1 MKLLLFILTSL
12 CFVISHTVNAIVPN
26 TEYYQ
31 SALVYIIKLN
41 EQLSKVEIALKTEHN
56 KDVYQQLQKNLQDKI
71 VLIQKRVAL
80 YKQIE
85 QQNLIMYSSTHTTK

>member
-1 MKLLLFILTSL
+1 MKLLLFILIPL

-31 SALVYIIKLN
+31 SALERITKLN

-56 KDVYQQLQKNLQDKI
+56 KDIYQQLQKRLQDEI
-71 VLIQKRVAL
+71 VLIQNRVAL

-85 QQNLIMYSSTHTTK
+85 HQNLIMYSNNHKTK

>member
-1 MKLLLFILTSL
+1 MKLLLFILTPL
-12 CFVISHTVNAIVPN
+12 CFVISHAVNAIVPN

-31 SALVYIIKLN
+31 SALVRITKLN

-56 KDVYQQLQKNLQDKI
+56 KDIYQQLQKNLQDEI

-85 QQNLIMYSSTHTTK
+85 QQNLIMYSKNHTTK

>member
-1 MKLLLFILTSL
+1 MKLLLFILIPL

-31 SALVYIIKLN
+31 SALVHITKLN

-56 KDVYQQLQKNLQDKI
+56 KDVYQQLQKNLQDEI

>member
-1 MKLLLFILTSL
+1 MKLLLFILTPL
-12 CFVISHTVNAIVPN
+12 CFVISSTVNAIVPN

-31 SALVYIIKLN
+31 SALMHITKLN
-41 EQLSKVEIALKTEHN
+41 EQLSKVEIALKTEKN
-56 KDVYQQLQKNLQDKI
+56 KDIYLQLQTNIQDEI

>member
-56 KDVYQQLQKNLQDKI
+56 KDIYQQLQKNLQDEI
-71 VLIQKRVAL
+71 VLIQKRVAQ

-85 QQNLIMYSSTHTTK
+85 QQNLIMYSSNHTSK

>member
-56 KDVYQQLQKNLQDKI
+56 KDVYQQLQKNLQDEI
-71 VLIQKRVAL
+71 VLI
-80 YKQIE
+80 
-85 QQNLIMYSSTHTTK
+85 

>member
-1 MKLLLFILTSL
+1 MKLFLFILTSL

-31 SALVYIIKLN
+31 SALVYITKLN
-41 EQLSKVEIALKTEHN
+41 EQLSKVEIA
-56 KDVYQQLQKNLQDKI
+56 
-71 VLIQKRVAL
+71 LIQKRVAL

>member
-1 MKLLLFILTSL
+1 MKLFLFILTSL

-31 SALVYIIKLN
+31 SALVYITKLN
-41 EQLSKVEIALKTEHN
+41 EQLSKVEIA
-56 KDVYQQLQKNLQDKI
+56 
-71 VLIQKRVAL
+71 LIQKRVAL

-85 QQNLIMYSSTHTTK
+85 QQNLIMYSNNHTTK

>member
-1 MKLLLFILTSL
+1 MKLLLFILTSF

-31 SALVYIIKLN
+31 SALVYINKLN
-41 EQLSKVEIALKTEHN
+41 EQLSKVQIALKTEKN
-56 KDVYQQLQKNLQDKI
+56 KDIYLQLQTNIQDEI